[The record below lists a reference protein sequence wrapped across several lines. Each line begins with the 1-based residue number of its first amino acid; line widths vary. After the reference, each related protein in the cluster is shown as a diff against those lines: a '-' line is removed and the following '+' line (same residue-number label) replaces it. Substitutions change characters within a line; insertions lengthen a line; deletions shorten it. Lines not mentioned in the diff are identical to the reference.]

1 MSYADRIRA
10 ELCEVTVKKPCCERA
25 LLLGLFADAVCSEKT
40 VTLTLRGEEIADFV
54 ESVMKKRFK
63 NAGVVREGLT
73 VGGRRVCKLT
83 VASPAALRLIE
94 LLATVARSQN
104 GEPSA
109 ALGLACEGCRS
120 AFLRGAFL
128 ASATVNDPRRSIHA
142 ELSFHLEASADLL
155 AAFLSEEGYPPR
167 RVTRKNAYGVY
178 YKDGNSAEYILAL
191 AGASRMSMDMM
202 NVRIEREIRNQENRA
217 TNCVAKNIEKSVS
230 AAARQM
236 AAIEKLTLSG
246 MLAQLPEAIRYTA
259 LLRAE
264 NPDAT
269 LEELRLLHDPPITKS
284 GLNHRL
290 QKIIE
295 QGEKI

>member
-10 ELCEVTVKKPCCERA
+10 ELCEGTLKKPCCERS
-25 LLLGLFADAVCSEKT
+25 LLLGLFADAVCMGNA
-40 VTLTLRGEEIADFV
+40 VTLTLQGEIVADFAETV
-54 ESVMKKRFK
+54 LKKRFK
-63 NAGVVREGLT
+63 NAEIART
-73 VGGRRVCKLT
+73 GRTLGTRRMCSL
-83 VASPAALRLIE
+83 ALD
-94 LLATVARSQN
+94 T
-104 GEPSA
+104 PSA
-109 ALGLACEGCRS
+109 RRLADVLASAAQVRDADPSDALGLACEGCRS

-128 ASATVNDPRRSIHA
+128 AAATVNDPRRSIHL
-142 ELSFHLEASADLL
+142 ELSFHTQASADLL
-155 AAFLSEEGYPPR
+155 TSFLSAEGYPPR
-167 RVTRKNAYGVY
+167 RVTRNGTYGVY

-236 AAIEKLTLSG
+236 AAIERLTLSG

-295 QGEKI
+295 QAEKA